1 MEMRL
6 SQLVSE
12 TAKLC
17 VQKNDTRMLVRL
29 MHNPQLE
36 NYTVGGA

>member
-1 MEMRL
+1 MEVRL
-6 SQLVSE
+6 FYGNCQIACSE
-12 TAKLC
+12 
-17 VQKNDTRMLVRL
+17 NDTRMSVRL